1 MEGMRTLTECFPSF
15 DSVFKEAGSVPEG
28 VTWEGRPAEP
38 EKDLIKQQFV
48 TKERP
53 LIVTAPGRPLPLGTT
68 RSGATAWS
76 EVVQPRSL

>member
-1 MEGMRTLTECFPSF
+1 MFQKASPGREGPT
-15 DSVFKEAGSVPEG
+15 
-28 VTWEGRPAEP
+28 EP

-53 LIVTAPGRPLPLGTT
+53 LIVTAPGRPPPLGTT